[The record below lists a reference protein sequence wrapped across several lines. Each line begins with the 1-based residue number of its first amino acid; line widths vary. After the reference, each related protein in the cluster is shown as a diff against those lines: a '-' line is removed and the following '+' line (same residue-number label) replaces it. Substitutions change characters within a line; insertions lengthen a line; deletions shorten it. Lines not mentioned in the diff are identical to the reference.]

1 MSQAA
6 TASAPVPCGALRGAQ
21 VKEKQTA
28 PELLAWARGPGL
40 AAELGDAA
48 GAAAALLRA
57 LLVAGAK
64 SFTHML
70 IALERYHDAL
80 APLLAEAGPEARA
93 RPPPRLAVPSRPRRP
108 SASMPEGA
116 RLELGRSPPCDIL
129 AAMSC

>member
-1 MSQAA
+1 
-6 TASAPVPCGALRGAQ
+6 VQ

-28 PELLAWARGPGL
+28 PELLAWARGPGP
-40 AAELGDAA
+40 AAELGGAA

-80 APLLAEAGPEARA
+80 APLLAEAGPEARPA
-93 RPPPRLAVPSRPRRP
+93 TPRACRAVTAAPVPRLSVQGREAGAGQVPPVTS
-108 SASMPEGA
+108 
-116 RLELGRSPPCDIL
+116 
-129 AAMSC
+129 